1 MSNLTVEKNFCY
13 YRKIS
18 KCLKENNFSYF
29 LRSVKIIRMIWE
41 ILFINPMLIFI
52 RSAEIKVQNDQ
63 HSNARQFYYCFM
75 KTNQLLNRD
84 DFVWFERAEIFLT
97 LDLLMDVTLL
107 RSYKVNSSN
116 VHVQDVRLNIR

>member
-1 MSNLTVEKNFCY
+1 
-13 YRKIS
+13 
-18 KCLKENNFSYF
+18 
-29 LRSVKIIRMIWE
+29 
-41 ILFINPMLIFI
+41 MLIFI

-63 HSNARQFYYCFM
+63 HSNAIQFYYCFM